1 MIGLNFYL
9 PIILF
14 RVISV
19 RMRGEKMHY
28 SIKLQV
34 EILSYYSVL
43 FNLTIY
49 VPVYT
54 QKLDCFKDEEV
65 EGSWDWTRAMLFN
78 EDELTE
84 SWARI
89 LNVLSQVLD
98 FINAGEFF
106 LLSCF

>member
-43 FNLTIY
+43 FNLIIY
-49 VPVYT
+49 VPAYT

-65 EGSWDWTRAMLFN
+65 EGSWD
-78 EDELTE
+78 
-84 SWARI
+84 
-89 LNVLSQVLD
+89 
-98 FINAGEFF
+98 
-106 LLSCF
+106 

>member
-1 MIGLNFYL
+1 MIALNFYL
-9 PIILF
+9 PIITIF
-14 RVISV
+14 RLISE
-19 RMRGEKMHY
+19 RKRGEKTCY

-65 EGSWDWTRAMLFN
+65 EGSWD
-78 EDELTE
+78 
-84 SWARI
+84 
-89 LNVLSQVLD
+89 
-98 FINAGEFF
+98 
-106 LLSCF
+106 